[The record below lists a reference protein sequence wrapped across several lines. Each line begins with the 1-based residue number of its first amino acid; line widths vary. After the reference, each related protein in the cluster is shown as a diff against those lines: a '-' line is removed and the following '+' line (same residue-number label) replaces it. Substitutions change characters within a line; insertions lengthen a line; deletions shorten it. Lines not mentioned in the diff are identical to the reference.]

1 MAELIFSG
9 ETYLFTLAIFVML
22 ALALLEVV
30 GMIFGLS
37 LSGLVDD
44 ALPDL
49 EVDADLD
56 IDADIDA
63 DVSVDAA
70 GLGPIEGFLAWLA
83 VGKVPFIVL
92 LIILLTSFG
101 ITGILV
107 QYAAASIAG
116 ATLPFWMA
124 LIPTGIVSF
133 WFTAKTG
140 HAIGRVMPKEETDAR
155 SRDALIG
162 EVAVLT
168 LGNATK
174 ALQAE
179 ARVTDSFG
187 TRHYVQVIPD
197 QPDTTLMQG
206 DEVLLVGLKD
216 SLFTAIPNPH
226 ANLSPRKDTL
236 TN

>member
-22 ALALLEVV
+22 ALALLEVA
-30 GMIFGLS
+30 GMVFGLS

-44 ALPDL
+44 VLPDL
-49 EVDADLD
+49 DVDADLD

-70 GLGPIEGFLAWLA
+70 GLGPVDGFLAWLA

-101 ITGILV
+101 ITGVLV
-107 QYAAASIAG
+107 QYTTNSVVG
-116 ATLPFWMA
+116 SPMPFWMA
-124 LIPTGIVSF
+124 LIPTVIVSF

-140 HAIGRVMPKEETDAR
+140 HALGRIMPKEETDAR
-155 SRDALIG
+155 SRNALVG

-168 LGNATK
+168 LGNATSK
-174 ALQAE
+174 LQAE
-179 ARVTDSFG
+179 ARVTDNFG

-197 QPDTTLMQG
+197 QLDTTLKQG
-206 DEVLLVGLKD
+206 DEVLLVGLKG

-226 ANLSPRKDTL
+226 PNLSPRQDTF

>member
-1 MAELIFSG
+1 MAEILFTG

-22 ALALLEVV
+22 ALALLEVISMV
-30 GMIFGLS
+30 FGLS

-49 EVDADLD
+49 EVDADIDMDTD
-56 IDADIDA
+56 I
-63 DVSVDAA
+63 SVDAA
-70 GLGPIEGFLAWLA
+70 GLGPVEGFLAWLA

-101 ITGILV
+101 IVGILV
-107 QYAAASIAG
+107 QYTANSIMG
-116 ATLPFWMA
+116 TPSPFWMA
-124 LIPTGIVSF
+124 LIPTVIVSF

-155 SRDALIG
+155 SRDALVG

-168 LGNATK
+168 LGNATRQM
-174 ALQAE
+174 QAE

-187 TRHYVQVIPD
+187 TRHYVQIIPD
-197 QPDTTLMQG
+197 QPDTTLKQG
-206 DEVLLVGLKD
+206 DEVLLVSLKG

-226 ANLSPRKDTL
+226 ANLSPRQDTL
-236 TN
+236 AN